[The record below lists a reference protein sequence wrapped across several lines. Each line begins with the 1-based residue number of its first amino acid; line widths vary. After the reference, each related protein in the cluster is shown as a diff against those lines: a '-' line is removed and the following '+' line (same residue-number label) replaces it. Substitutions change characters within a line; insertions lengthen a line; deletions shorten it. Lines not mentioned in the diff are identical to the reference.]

1 MGAPSAQPLC
11 YRAYMSRCAACGD
24 EHDPQLTRCPRLDVP
39 VTDGPC
45 GTRIERYD
53 VERFVG
59 GGGFGAVYVA
69 RHSLLGQ
76 PVAMKLLRREVAGN
90 AEVVARFLREARA
103 AASIHSPHVVRVT
116 DFGTTTD
123 GTPFFVMDLLAGRD
137 LETLLRSERAL
148 AVPRAV
154 ELALQ
159 CLDGLAAAHAIGV
172 IHRDVKPA
180 NIVLSSER
188 GPNGGRDHVVVVD
201 FGLSKVTLAG
211 GAQALTLTGAIIGTP
226 HYMPPEQFHGTRDVD
241 ARADLYA
248 MGVILYQLL
257 SGALPYDAPTSGEL
271 LVKICSE
278 PPRPLREVA
287 PSLPEALLEVVGRAM
302 AAEPDARFQTAQAF
316 ADALRTALTAAAHAP
331 ATAPAQARGAVPHQA
346 LAQPATSPRSR
357 RGLLAAGL
365 VVVPLLLVGLACVGW
380 FAATRVLPLL
390 GDAPGATSAA
400 GGPRLGAAPTL
411 VAALADAPT
420 RIAEPP
426 DAGAPVDPL
435 AALDALDALVERGNL
450 AAVEDAGVAT
460 GVPPLAGLL
469 ALSGMLGGIDPHGLA
484 RLQQGQQPDQDPLLV
499 SLDPISD
506 GPARLSA
513 AHLVHVSLRDRP
525 RFIADL
531 HRVLERLA
539 RCPAR
544 PADAHVVVQLAVQP
558 PRRPFVTVVPSS
570 TGDAA
575 PTRCVSESL
584 RGIDLVGNLTS
595 RTGGAA
601 MLEFELPVR

>member
-1 MGAPSAQPLC
+1 
-11 YRAYMSRCAACGD
+11 MSRCAACGD
-24 EHDPQLTRCPRLDVP
+24 EHGAQLAQCPRLGVP

-137 LETLLRSERAL
+137 LETLLRSDRAL
-148 AVPRAV
+148 PVPRAV
-154 ELALQ
+154 DLALQ
-159 CLDGLAAAHAIGV
+159 CLDGLGAAHAIGV
-172 IHRDVKPA
+172 VHRDVKPA

-188 GPNGGRDHVVVVD
+188 GANGGRDHVVVVD

-226 HYMPPEQFHGTRDVD
+226 YYMPPEQFRGTRDVD

-257 SGALPYDAPTSGEL
+257 SGALPYDAPSYGEL

-287 PSLPEALLEVVGRAM
+287 PSLPEPLLEVVARAM
-302 AAEPDARFQTAQAF
+302 AADPDARFQTAQAF
-316 ADALRTALTAAAHAP
+316 ADALRAALQVSMRAP
-331 ATAPAQARGAVPHQA
+331 VAVRPQA
-346 LAQPATSPRSR
+346 LGDAPRQAFAPTSAAPHSH
-357 RGLLAAGL
+357 RGLLASGL
-365 VVVPLLLVGLACVGW
+365 VVVPLLLGALALAAW
-380 FAATRVLPLL
+380 FAVTRVLPLL
-390 GDAPGATSAA
+390 ADAAGATAAA
-400 GGPRLGAAPTL
+400 GVPRLGAAPTL
-411 VAALADAPT
+411 VPALADAPT

-435 AALDALDALVERGNL
+435 AALDALDALIERGNL
-450 AAVEDAGVAT
+450 AALQDAGVAT

-469 ALSGMLGGIDPHGLA
+469 ALSGLLGGIDPHGLA
-484 RLQQGQQPDQDPLLV
+484 QLQQGQQPDQDPLLL
-499 SLDPISD
+499 SLDPIRD
-506 GPARLSA
+506 GPARLTS
-513 AHLVHVSLRDRP
+513 AHLVHVSLRDRA
-525 RFIADL
+525 RFVADL

-539 RCPAR
+539 HCPAR
-544 PADAHVVVQLAVQP
+544 PADAQVMVQLTVQP
-558 PRRPFVTVVPSS
+558 PLRPFVTVIPSS

-575 PTRCVSESL
+575 TTRCVSDSL
-584 RGIDLVGNLTS
+584 RGIDLAGNLTS

-601 MLEFELPVR
+601 MLEFELPAR